1 MQVSDGSQSLNAI
14 NQLRVLSRWMRMR
27 MLMLMLTIPYQ
38 LSVAKAFMEFDEAG
52 RMRPLA
58 YYDRVV
64 NMLEELA
71 KFAVLTPGVTDQL
84 VDRYSERKKSAA
96 VFMAQVNQRAI

>member
-14 NQLRVLSRWMRMR
+14 NQLRVLSRW

-64 NMLEELA
+64 NMMEELV
-71 KFAVLTPGVTDQL
+71 KFTVLTPGVTDQL
-84 VDRYSERKKSAA
+84 FDRYSERKKSAA
-96 VFMAQVNQRAI
+96 VSMAQVNQRAI

>member
-14 NQLRVLSRWMRMR
+14 NQLRVLSRWML

-64 NMLEELA
+64 NMMEEFV
-71 KFAVLTPGVTDQL
+71 KFTVLTRGVTDQL

>member
-14 NQLRVLSRWMRMR
+14 NQLRVLSRWML
-27 MLMLMLTIPYQ
+27 MLMLMLTVPYQ

-64 NMLEELA
+64 NMMEELV
-71 KFAVLTPGVTDQL
+71 KFTVLTPGVTDQL
-84 VDRYSERKKSAA
+84 FDRYSERKKSAA
-96 VFMAQVNQRAI
+96 VSMAQVNQRAI